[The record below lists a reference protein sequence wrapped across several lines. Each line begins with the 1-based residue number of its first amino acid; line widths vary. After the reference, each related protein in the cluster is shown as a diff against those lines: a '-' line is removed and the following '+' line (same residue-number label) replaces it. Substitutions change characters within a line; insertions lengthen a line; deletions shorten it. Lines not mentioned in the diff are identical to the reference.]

1 MIDDD
6 PMWCEQVCQLLEPS
20 GYNVVAAASEAA
32 ALQSLAEMKVPS
44 AIFVEP
50 KTATGAFCRML
61 RDMPQLNGVPMFLIS
76 AAPARDVYER
86 GAGANGYVRKAV
98 ALDHLMLLL
107 GNTPEDG
114 ASRRRT
120 A

>member
-6 PMWCEQVCQLLEPS
+6 TVWCEQVCQLLESS
-20 GYNVVAAASEAA
+20 GYDVIAAASEAA
-32 ALQSLAEMKVPS
+32 ALQTLAEMKVPS

-50 KTATGAFCRML
+50 KTADGDLCRKL
-61 RDMPQLNGVPMFLIS
+61 RDLPELDGVPMFLIS

-107 GNTPEDG
+107 GNTPDDG
-114 ASRRRT
+114 ASGRR
-120 A
+120 AA